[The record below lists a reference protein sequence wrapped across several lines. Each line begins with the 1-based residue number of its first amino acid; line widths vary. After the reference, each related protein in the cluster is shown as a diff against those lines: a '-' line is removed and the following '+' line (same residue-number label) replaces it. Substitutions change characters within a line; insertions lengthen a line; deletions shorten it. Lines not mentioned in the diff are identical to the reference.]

1 MENLTA
7 PETLPP
13 PESPDS
19 ISFTVHLQ
27 RGEMGFGFRIIG
39 GQEEGTQVMKR
50 TNSYSFENVFGTFSR
65 FVCSSVNFNIF
76 VVNGI
81 VFFVIIRWQ

>member
-50 TNSYSFENVFGTFSR
+50 NKSFENVFGTFSR
-65 FVCSSVNFNIF
+65 FVCSSVNCNIF